1 MLERIDDGDAAPG
14 EAVLQVLAQQQAA
27 TVFCCHLV
35 AIGPVEQGS
44 PNRFRIALELSG
56 QDPVQLT

>member
-27 TVFCCHLV
+27 TVFCSDREDQ
-35 AIGPVEQGS
+35 AIPNLHAVIAGQVES
-44 PNRFRIALELSG
+44 ATS
-56 QDPVQLT
+56 